1 MRKTNVCVCLFL
13 AGLLSAPFTGCT
25 ELFFVAGPGGVFPP
39 QTTTSSVISTGGQA
53 TTQGTTVGGGTIA
66 APQYT
71 QNIVDPVLE
80 ATAGAKVMKAAD
92 MDGDGLLDLVSGSNE
107 NQPIQ
112 LHMRNTS
119 GLTFETFSI
128 SGGGPIASMIDL
140 EIVDLD
146 GDGNLDIAVLV
157 RDTGFVPVQDA
168 SIRGA
173 VVLLFAPDDP
183 TDQLAWTEVTITATF
198 NLPGEDIGFA
208 AFAVADFTG
217 DGRADIMLGSNE
229 IEETD
234 VIRLY
239 QNPGGANAR
248 DGGAWTEAGLPVTFD
263 VNLIQDLAAGDMD
276 GDGDLDVVATF
287 PTAKT
292 FNVRW
297 LVNPL
302 QESGVDAAMAGNWTR
317 RIVGQ
322 QSEVDPENQG
332 GDFIAVGDIDED
344 GNLDVAVAH
353 GTLKLVQWFE
363 NPGPGFIEQQTFPWR
378 VFNMAQLI
386 EGVEM
391 TQIQLIDMDLD
402 GSLDLFATASG
413 QMVGFERGSELRD
426 FWNGFTILATNPIA
440 DIGVC
445 GFADINGDGLLD
457 ILAPF
462 DREGLVQDQFLLFL
476 RSSP

>member
-1 MRKTNVCVCLFL
+1 MRKTNICICLFL

-39 QTTTSSVISTGGQA
+39 QTTTSSVISTGGLT

-66 APQYT
+66 APLYT

-80 ATAGAKVMKAAD
+80 ATAGAKVIKAAD

-112 LHMRNTS
+112 LHMREAT
-119 GLTFETFSI
+119 GLTFNTLSI

-140 EIVDLD
+140 EVVDLD

-157 RDTGFVPVQDA
+157 RDTGFVPVEDA

-208 AFAVADFTG
+208 AFAVADFTN

-239 QNPGGANAR
+239 QNPGGSNAR
-248 DGGAWTEAGLPVTFD
+248 DSGAWTEAGLPVTLD

-297 LVNPL
+297 LVNPV
-302 QESGVDAAMAGNWTR
+302 QEAGIDAAMAGNWER

-322 QSEVDPENQG
+322 QSEVDPDNQG

-363 NPGPGFIEQQTFPWR
+363 NPGAGFIEQQTFPWS
-378 VFNMAQLI
+378 VFNMAQLVD
-386 EGVEM
+386 GVEM
-391 TQIQLIDMDLD
+391 TQIQLVDMDLD

-426 FWNGFTILATNPIA
+426 FWNGYTILATNPIA

-445 GFADINGDGLLD
+445 DFADINADGLLD

-476 RSSP
+476 RSTP

>member
-80 ATAGAKVMKAAD
+80 ATAGAKVIKAAD

-248 DGGAWTEAGLPVTFD
+248 DGGAWTEAGLPVTAD

-302 QESGVDAAMAGNWTR
+302 QESGVDAAMAGSWTR

-391 TQIQLIDMDLD
+391 TQIQLVDMDLD